1 MPFLVV
7 QPTVSQQRTDT
18 TGISLSDSYS
28 VTPISIFNISPRL
41 RIIPAPTNNSSYI
54 GRVISFYFVF
64 VIITELCEL
73 VLHWLL
79 LEQYMFILI
88 VVAMRFVIDFIKPIL
103 CYVYVTT
110 FCEEK

>member
-18 TGISLSDSYS
+18 TGILLSDSYF
-28 VTPISIFNISPRL
+28 VIPISIFNISPSL
-41 RIIPAPTNNSSYI
+41 SSQ
-54 GRVISFYFVF
+54 
-64 VIITELCEL
+64 LP
-73 VLHWLL
+73 LHWLL

-110 FCEEK
+110 FCEEE